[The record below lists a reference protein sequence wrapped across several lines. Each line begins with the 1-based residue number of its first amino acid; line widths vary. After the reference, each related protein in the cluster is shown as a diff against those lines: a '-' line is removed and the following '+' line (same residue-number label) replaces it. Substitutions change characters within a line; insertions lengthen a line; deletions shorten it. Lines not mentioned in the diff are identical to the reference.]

1 MTWAKYGTE
10 FFDQL
15 LDMDFPDAISDACML
30 THTQALHY
38 LYSVEGMD
46 MTFPKSALRR
56 FATST
61 LATEAA
67 QALVQAG
74 AWADQGKRY
83 VVNHH
88 EDVFRQ
94 SLAAQLIKRES
105 DKNSKRAKRARGR
118 NEPVSVDV
126 GNDVGSDS
134 TTDVGA
140 TQTDRQT
147 NNHSLDQEVVVNK
160 ETGELQSIQSS
171 DLGADGWPQNIN
183 KQSPGGGTNGPSAEA
198 LNRWKRPA

>member
-15 LDMDFPDAISDACML
+15 VDMDFPDAISDACML

-38 LYSVEGMD
+38 LYSVESLD
-46 MTFPKSALRR
+46 MTFPKTALRR
-56 FATST
+56 IATSS
-61 LATEAA
+61 LSTEAA

-83 VVNHH
+83 AVKHH

-94 SLAAQLIKRES
+94 SLGYQLREKTRTKEAMRKKR
-105 DKNSKRAKRARGR
+105 SKEPEVTHDVTR
-118 NEPVSVDV
+118 NETRDV
-126 GNDVGSDS
+126 TRDVMR
-134 TTDVGA
+134 

-160 ETGELQSIQSS
+160 ETGELPMIQSS
-171 DLGADGWPQNIN
+171 DLDASGWPQNIT

>member
-15 LDMDFPDAISDACML
+15 MDMDFPDALSDACML

-46 MTFPKSALRR
+46 MTFPKNALRR
-56 FATST
+56 FATSGN
-61 LATEAA
+61 ANEAA

-74 AWADQGKRY
+74 AWADRGKRY
-83 VVNHH
+83 EVKHH
-88 EDVFRQ
+88 DDVFRQ
-94 SLAAQLIKRES
+94 SLAAQLGKRVR
-105 DKNSKRAKRARGR
+105 DKKAQQSARARA
-118 NEPVSVDV
+118 VDKA
-126 GNDVGSDS
+126 
-134 TTDVGA
+134 TDVSADISADVVA

-160 ETGELQSIQSS
+160 ETGELPMIPRST
-171 DLGADGWPQNIN
+171 PE
-183 KQSPGGGTNGPSAEA
+183 SPS
-198 LNRWKRPA
+198 PAMAAWIAGDAA